1 MIKDVFLWYSKRFM
15 NFIEFSTFHIINQGT
30 EAPWKIMNTECGQSL
45 QRRMF
50 WKNIESIM
58 TAKLKRQH

>member
-1 MIKDVFLWYSKRFM
+1 M

-50 WKNIESIM
+50 
-58 TAKLKRQH
+58 